1 MNWLRSALGALT
13 RSLRWRLL
21 LATWL
26 GLLLALV
33 LAGLVLGALFRD
45 HVLQQFR
52 QGLQVQLDQVTA
64 VLKLDAQNRPVLDAR
79 ALSDPRWQRPLSG
92 LYWQIDQL
100 TPAPEAAAVLRSRSL
115 WDSQLDAQPLTP
127 WQTAGLAPLQT
138 LEAEGPGQR
147 RVLLLAR
154 TVTLENRDDL
164 RWRVMVAAD
173 LAQTDAA
180 VAGFNR
186 VLALSLGVLLLLLG
200 TAAWLQVRVGL
211 GPLQAL
217 LQEVQAL
224 RAGQRQRLAALQADE
239 VQPLVQDFN
248 AVLDWQE
255 VMVQQ
260 ARTQAGNLAHAIKTP
275 LTVLDQAAQRAADDQ
290 VSAPLVREQVGQ
302 ARRHIDWHL
311 SRARRAVTAGQA
323 GWQTE
328 VGPVVDGLVRVMR
341 KVHAE
346 RALQLGSDVPAGLC
360 FAGETQ
366 DLQEMLGN
374 LMDNACKWAQSRV
387 HVRARVDAAEGL
399 PRLQIDV
406 EDDGPGIAPEH
417 HHRVKERGQRL
428 DESVPGSGL
437 GLAIVQDAVELYG
450 GQMALRPLSP
460 RGLQVRL
467 LLPLALNPVADRSGC

>member
-1 MNWLRSALGALT
+1 MSLLTAAFGLRP

-21 LATWL
+21 LATWV

-52 QGLQVQLDQVTA
+52 QGLQVQLDQVTTA
-64 VLKLDAQNRPVLDAR
+64 LQVDPQGQATLEPR

-92 LYWQIDQL
+92 LYWQIDRL
-100 TPAPEAAAVLRSRSL
+100 SPAPATEAVLRSRSL
-115 WDSQLDAQPLTP
+115 WDAQLSAPWKPQKGAQVQAMEL
-127 WQTAGLAPLQT
+127 
-138 LEAEGPGQR
+138 EGPGHR
-147 RVLLLAR
+147 RVLTLAR
-154 TVTLENRDDL
+154 SVSLEEQPQG

-180 VAGFNR
+180 IAGFNR

-211 GPLQAL
+211 GPLRAL
-217 LQEVQAL
+217 LQEVQAM
-224 RAGQRQRLAALQADE
+224 REGRRPRLAALQADE
-239 VQPLVQDFN
+239 VQPLVEDFN
-248 AVLDWQE
+248 TVLDRQDAT
-255 VMVQQ
+255 MQR

-275 LTVLDQAAQRAADDQ
+275 LTVLDQAAQAA
-290 VSAPLVREQVGQ
+290 VAGSVPAPLVREQVAQ

-311 SRARRAVTAGQA
+311 ARARRAATAGQP
-323 GWQTE
+323 GLQTE
-328 VGPVVDGLVRVMR
+328 VGPVVEGLARVMR

-346 RALQLGSDVPAGLC
+346 QGLQLTTEIQVGLA
-360 FAGETQ
+360 FAGEAQ

-374 LMDNACKWAQSRV
+374 LMDNACKWAKSRV
-387 HVRARVDAAEGL
+387 RVLARIESGAGQ

-417 HHRVKERGQRL
+417 HHRVMERGQRL

-437 GLAIVQDAVELYG
+437 GLAIVQEAVELYG
-450 GQMALRPLSP
+450 GQMALLNLQPQ
-460 RGLQVRL
+460 GLQVRL
-467 LLPLALNPVADRSGC
+467 HLPLAQAESRDRPRT

>member
-1 MNWLRSALGALT
+1 MSLRLRALPWPA

-21 LATWL
+21 LATWV

-64 VLKLDAQNRPVLDAR
+64 ALQIDAQGDPVLTPE

-92 LYWQIDQL
+92 LYWQLDRL
-100 TPAPEAAAVLRSRSL
+100 GPSPAAEAVLRSRSM
-115 WDSQLDAQPLTP
+115 WDARLSVR
-127 WQTAGLAPLQT
+127 W
-138 LEAEGPGQR
+138 PGQDSAQVQAMEIEGLGQR
-147 RVLLLAR
+147 HLLALAR
-154 TVTLENRDDL
+154 TVSLEEQPQV

-180 VAGFNR
+180 IAGFNR

-200 TAAWLQVRVGL
+200 AAAWIQVRVGL
-211 GPLQAL
+211 GPLRAL

-224 RAGQRQRLAALQADE
+224 REGQRQRLAALQAEE

-248 AVLDWQE
+248 AVLDRQE
-255 VMVQQ
+255 AMVQR
-260 ARTQAGNLAHAIKTP
+260 ARSQAGNLAHAIKTP
-275 LTVLDQAAQRAADDQ
+275 LTVLDQAAQGATAGT
-290 VSAPLVREQVGQ
+290 VPAPLVREQVAQ
-302 ARRHIDWHL
+302 VRRHIDWHL
-311 SRARRAVTAGQA
+311 AQARRAATLGQA
-323 GWQTE
+323 GLHTD
-328 VGPVVDGLVRVMR
+328 VVPVVEGLARVMR

-346 RALQLGSDVPAGLC
+346 RGLQLTSEVPPGLA

-366 DLQEMLGN
+366 DLQEILGN

-387 HVRARVDAAEGL
+387 HVRAGVDRQANPA
-399 PRLQIDV
+399 RLQIDV

-417 HHRVKERGQRL
+417 HQQVMQRGQRL

-437 GLAIVQDAVELYG
+437 GLAIVQEAVELYG
-450 GQMALRPLSP
+450 GEMALVPMVP
-460 RGLQVRL
+460 HGLRVRL
-467 LLPLALNPVADRSGC
+467 HLPLAPDVDR